1 MPKSDYG
8 AAWERQPKES
18 AQAYQAFSIY
28 RDLGEDRSLQAVA
41 TQLSKS
47 LQLMKRWSKNW
58 SWGERVRQYDD
69 SLQREAQARAF
80 KKAVKELEE
89 MQLRQI
95 KTAVLLQKKAVQALD
110 ALDPLLI
117 KPQDIVRMIS
127 AGAQLENATRTKT
140 ADVKTEVVYEMEIED
155 MRDVEKE
162 IYGDG

>member
-1 MPKSDYG
+1 MGEERALRSVAAQLGKSR
-8 AAWERQPKES
+8 ALIE
-18 AQAYQAFSIY
+18 
-28 RDLGEDRSLQAVA
+28 
-41 TQLSKS
+41 
-47 LQLMKRWSKNW
+47 RWSRNW
-58 SWGERVRQYDD
+58 NWVERARQYDD
-69 SLQREAQARAF
+69 SLQREAQAKAY

>member
-127 AGAQLENATRTKT
+127 AGVQLENATRTKT

>member
-8 AAWERQPKES
+8 ASWERQPRES

-69 SLQREAQARAF
+69 SLQREAQAKAY

>member
-8 AAWERQPKES
+8 AAWERQPRES

-28 RDLGEDRSLQAVA
+28 RDLGEERALRAVA
-41 TQLSKS
+41 AQLGKS
-47 LQLMKRWSKNW
+47 RALIERWSRNW
-58 SWGERVRQYDD
+58 NWVERARQYDD
-69 SLQREAQARAF
+69 SLQREAQAKAY

>member
-58 SWGERVRQYDD
+58 SWGERVRQYED
-69 SLQREAQARAF
+69 SLQREAQAKAY